1 MNVDITQA
9 SLQMNTFMANVRT
22 DLQAMVGTVIDMTSE
37 VLVKAPVNIDHQ
49 TTEILL
55 ENLEAKPGH
64 GRLHEPMKPNPKVNN
79 WSWSAISRKLLNLL
93 GAVTISSCSGCTSV
107 MDQGLSEPI
116 AIRHCYVAIRD
127 NKIKTTDECSEY
139 AQRHLKLY
147 SEIDQSSPER
157 AACGFSEYALA
168 HARRMHP
175 YDLFRI
181 RKLDHQKKEDC
192 LRHQQSSH

>member
-1 MNVDITQA
+1 MTVDTTQA
-9 SLQMNTFMANVRT
+9 SLQTGTFIAKVKS
-22 DLQAMVGTVIDMTSE
+22 DLQALDSTDADLTSE
-37 VLVKAPVNIDHQ
+37 VRVKTTENIDQQ
-49 TTEILL
+49 TAG
-55 ENLEAKPGH
+55 NLAEKSATKPGL
-64 GRLHEPMKPNPKVNN
+64 GRLHQTRKTRPKANN
-79 WSWSAISRKLLNLL
+79 WNWTAISRKLFNPLC
-93 GAVTISSCSGCTSV
+93 AAAISSCFGCTSV
-107 MDQGLSEPI
+107 MDQGLKEPI

-168 HARRMHP
+168 QARRMHP

-192 LRHQQSSH
+192 LRHQ